1 MQIERGSGV
10 AISEENRHQMYKR
23 LEEVLGREQ
32 AATLMEHLPP
42 VGWADVA
49 TKRDLDHLA
58 AVTKRDLD
66 HLAAVTKRD
75 LDHVAGAL
83 DAKIDHV
90 AGLLDT
96 KIDRLGD
103 QLRAEW
109 RGELHRQ
116 TLALVMANAA
126 MVGAVVAA
134 LKLG

>member
-1 MQIERGSGV
+1 
-10 AISEENRHQMYKR
+10 MYKR

-66 HLAAVTKRD
+66 H
-75 LDHVAGAL
+75 VAGAL

-103 QLRAEW
+103 RLRAEW